1 LTCKKCCGVTD
12 CCPHYLPCCSG
23 GANWELPR
31 KLYLTIS
38 DPSGYWPCSS
48 GASIELTYDHYEVGP
63 GYVYNLKYPSNSD
76 FAFSYDVIP
85 GCENAAF
92 YNIPADSCLGTPYYD
107 CDRKVYIYGYVAIA
121 DSCKLS
127 GFFGW
132 GVFAK
137 DYLSICKLVTNGI
150 GLFHIND
157 FNGTQTNCPLIRS
170 GSGNVT
176 PCTDLIDTNTG
187 GPDGRGHS
195 GATALGSVN
204 FTITE

>member
-1 LTCKKCCGVTD
+1 M
-12 CCPHYLPCCSG
+12 PCCSG